1 MYNIH
6 CIYTLYIYTVHIYIS
21 ALSPLS
27 SCYHHAIIILFIIL
41 SSSYHHPIIILSSSL
56 TVPEYL
62 YYRTHKKYFKSQSW
76 KLKLVWGGNQ
86 QPMENC
92 YGALVEPGLEIPL
105 PWNMGNKGL
114 NVDTDSAPQWR
125 WQSPTNSVGDMS
137 SWMLFKNSRSYPS
150 TSYLYD

>member
-1 MYNIH
+1 MFNI
-6 CIYTLYIYTVHIYIS
+6 VYIS
-21 ALSPLS
+21 IIIIIIMLS
-27 SCYHHAIIILFIIL
+27 SCYHHPSIILSSSDHQTIIIH